1 MDLEAALGVRLV
13 KVEDG
18 QGRRFLFERSLK
30 AMAEGKPLPP
40 HLERLEAF
48 LPGWPFRGPYR
59 MLREVHLPRPALR
72 AAHLGMGAYRVG
84 AT

>member
-1 MDLEAALGVRLV
+1 MVQ
-13 KVEDG
+13 DG

-59 MLREVHLPRPALR
+59 VLGNASLSRLDLKT
-72 AAHLGMGAYRVG
+72 AHLGMGAYRVG